1 MAEDTGFKL
10 VGRISMIKG
19 TCSAGHKVGDE
30 FDLSGH
36 LAPPL
41 CATFYHDIWPWV
53 QTFKYGGE
61 LPYLKDKDFLVL
73 QCPDWQNAVRIE
85 LRRMRG

>member
-1 MAEDTGFKL
+1 MADEY
-10 VGRISMIKG
+10 RITARVSRIKG

-41 CATFYHDIWPWV
+41 CASCFHDIWPWV
-53 QTFKYGGE
+53 QVFRNGGAM
-61 LPYLKDKDFLVL
+61 PYLKDKDFLVL
-73 QCPDWQNAVRIE
+73 QCPDFQNA
-85 LRRMRG
+85 LRLEIRRTKQD